1 MLRVGETTKD
11 YLINAPLPTHG
22 GRYTVVSHKEVIDNT
37 IKMLTDSG
45 FVIERE
51 LYKSCLDAKVAQGV
65 YHIKPINPA
74 DPSILEETELGMM
87 FAWTNSYDKSK
98 RFQCAIGGY
107 VAVCSNGMLCG
118 EVNYA
123 RKHTGTA
130 DQEIK
135 MQISNQIKNAEK
147 HFKEVVAVKDAL
159 RCIELSKQKQA
170 EYLGRMLI
178 IEDIIKPTQL
188 NEIVRE
194 MDEPSYDY
202 KCDQENAWAFYNH
215 VTHGL
220 KSSHPRTW
228 ISDTEKFHKF
238 ITADLLSNMGVQ
250 YTDTV
255 NDLKNFD
262 AVLDGAIDFKKSD
275 IVEDPFEGED
285 PQKIHNEAVKD
296 FYIGDL

>member
-1 MLRVGETTKD
+1 MLKAGETTKD

-22 GRYTVVSHKEVIDNT
+22 GRYTVVSHRDVINNT

-45 FVIERE
+45 FTIERE
-51 LYKSCLDAKVAQGV
+51 LYRSCLDAKVAQGV
-65 YHIKPINPA
+65 YHIKPMAATDNLVA
-74 DPSILEETELGMM
+74 SETELGMM

-135 MQISNQIKNAEK
+135 MQISNQIKSAEK
-147 HFKEVVAVKDAL
+147 HFREVIDVRNTL
-159 RCIELSKQKQA
+159 RKIQLSQEKQA

-178 IEDIIKPTQL
+178 TEEIIKPTQL

-194 MDEPSYDY
+194 MKEPSYDY
-202 KCDQENAWAFYNH
+202 KCDQDNAWAFYNH

-220 KSSHPRTW
+220 KLAHPRTW
-228 ISDTEKFHKF
+228 ISDTANFHKF
-238 ITADLLSNMGVQ
+238 ITADLLSNMGIQ
-250 YTDTV
+250 
-255 NDLKNFD
+255 
-262 AVLDGAIDFKKSD
+262 KSD
-275 IVEDPFEGED
+275 TTKEVQDEFSFLDDIDIDQNPN
-285 PQKIHNEAVKD
+285 HS
-296 FYIGDL
+296 LSTL

>member
-1 MLRVGETTKD
+1 MLRVGETTKE

-22 GRYTVVSHKEVIDNT
+22 GRYTVVSHRDVIDNT
-37 IKMLTDSG
+37 IKMLTNSG
-45 FVIERE
+45 FTIERE

-65 YHIKPINPA
+65 YHIKPTTTS
-74 DPSILEETELGMM
+74 DPTIANETELGMM

-135 MQISNQIKNAEK
+135 MQISSQIKNAEK
-147 HFKEVVAVKDAL
+147 HFREVIDAKNYL
-159 RCIELSKQKQA
+159 RTVRLSKDEQA

-178 IEDIIKPTQL
+178 TEDIIKSTQL

-194 MDEPSYDY
+194 MKEPSYDY

-220 KSSHPRTW
+220 KSAHPRSW
-228 ISDTEKFHKF
+228 ISDTAKFHKF
-238 ITADLLSNMGVQ
+238 ITADLLANMGIQ
-250 YTDTV
+250 
-255 NDLKNFD
+255 
-262 AVLDGAIDFKKSD
+262 KSD
-275 IVEDPFEGED
+275 TTKEI
-285 PQKIHNEAVKD
+285 AVD
-296 FYIGDL
+296 EFAYLDDIDLDRNPNITLSTL